1 MTARLLTAEPEVI
14 APGAV
19 YIPGWLSIDEQ
30 RELLAKCR
38 QWEQDA
44 GGGTKPVMPSGA
56 VMSVDLTCL
65 GWHWYPYGYRRAV
78 AAGQE
83 VGAFPVE
90 LGELA
95 EAALR
100 DAGVIDEAVLAYT
113 DRAEAGEL
121 IYAADC
127 ALINHYDDEAKMG
140 MHSDRDEV
148 SRAPVV
154 SISLGDTAEFRF
166 GNDAA
171 RGRPWRDLELE
182 SGDLVVFGGPSR
194 FCYHGVT
201 RVLPGTADP
210 RLEVDG
216 ERYNLT
222 IRETGR
228 Q

>member
-127 ALINHYDDEAKMG
+127 ALINHYDDEA
-140 MHSDRDEV
+140 RWACT
-148 SRAPVV
+148 R
-154 SISLGDTAEFRF
+154 TAMRS
-166 GNDAA
+166 AA
-171 RGRPWRDLELE
+171 HRWCRLAWVIRLSSASETML
-182 SGDLVVFGGPSR
+182 
-194 FCYHGVT
+194 
-201 RVLPGTADP
+201 TADGP
-210 RLEVDG
+210 G
-216 ERYNLT
+216 GT
-222 IRETGR
+222 WSWSRETWLYSAGPAGSATTA
-228 Q
+228 